1 MCFQNYFKSHKKET
15 LLVNDRQRCAASHG
29 EAYCRSFAVYKE
41 CPCSSEKAIP
51 ADDTKYEAEQHEA
64 NAEGRTVYGA
74 QRTAVRGIPVVL
86 EWENEG
92 CKKGDQQGLTEITD
106 LPKQTDS
113 TCDAQNTRNGER
125 ETKLQKKAI
134 EKFPSQVK

>member
-1 MCFQNYFKSHKKET
+1 M
-15 LLVNDRQRCAASHG
+15 NDRQRCAASHG